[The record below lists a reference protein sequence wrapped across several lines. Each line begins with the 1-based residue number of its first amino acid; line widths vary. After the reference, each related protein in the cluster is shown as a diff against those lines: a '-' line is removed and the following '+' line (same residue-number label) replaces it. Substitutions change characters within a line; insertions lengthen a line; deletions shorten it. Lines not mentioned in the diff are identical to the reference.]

1 MVSLAL
7 CWLLHHTAIE
17 CVILGASKLEQL
29 DQNLKSAEEG
39 PLSAETLEALDKVWE
54 RLRGVTPKYNR

>member
-1 MVSLAL
+1 MVSVAL
-7 CWLLHHTAIE
+7 CWLLHHTAVE

-29 DQNLKSAEEG
+29 TENLAAAEEG
-39 PLSAETLEALDKVWE
+39 PLDEETLAALDKVWQ